1 MKNKIIALIAVA
13 ALGLCGC
20 KVQEKKESV
29 GVIDAGGV
37 SLGSSEGVISYGSST
52 SYSVNS
58 SAVINRNNACIAA
71 FKAYKP

>member
-1 MKNKIIALIAVA
+1 MKNKIIALIAAA

-20 KVQEKKESV
+20 TAQEKKETVS
-29 GVIDAGGV
+29 VIDAGGV

-58 SAVINRNNACIAA
+58 SAQSSSGSSS
-71 FKAYKP
+71 